1 MPRGVHA
8 RTNACDLRLRV
19 PRRVDT
25 HTRAFASFGVC
36 RTAGLADTSM
46 QPQCSA
52 VAAAATVTADG
63 GEEPQSDQRTA
74 RERRTARLIC
84 SVRVSSGATGSFSAA
99 CEQRQALTTDCVRRS
114 AAHTNEQT
122 NMQTTGSN
130 ANKQTNTHTQPRR
143 VQPTITRRHAPCGGA
158 RHLPLFLL
166 HLLRKS
172 LRRRRAT
179 PQLPRRGRSCR
190 WRQRCAC
197 ACR

>member
-1 MPRGVHA
+1 MQ
-8 RTNACDLRLRV
+8 RLRV
-19 PRRVDT
+19 PRGYTYIRA
-25 HTRAFASFGVC
+25 HSLPSASHRRTR
-36 RTAGLADTSM
+36 RSM

-114 AAHTNEQT
+114 AAHTN
-122 NMQTTGSN
+122 
-130 ANKQTNTHTQPRR
+130 KQTNKHTQPRR
-143 VQPTITRRHAPCGGA
+143 VQLTITRRHAPCGGA